1 MLPYLGSSSHAR
13 KMPLWLN
20 FHLNGVLLVPMFDW
34 RWKVYEAVERLRS
47 RYDLIGRSTGAPF
60 LAIVYPPETEKAFNS
75 EWHTLSLGLSPEL
88 HVQDVD
94 ALRCTCEIIDDIGL
108 DNITSVLADPMP
120 GSDPCS
126 ELAARWVLRIVD
138 EVRKSAASVDRPIVV
153 LHQLAALFPI
163 AGPRDVMQSL
173 WDDQQRLDYPVVFLV
188 PGSLSGART
197 YAFLGKREEFMYRG
211 DLL

>member
-1 MLPYLGSSSHAR
+1 
-13 KMPLWLN
+13 MPLSLN
-20 FHLNGVLLVPMFDW
+20 FHLKGVLLVPMFDW

-47 RYDLIGRSTGAPF
+47 QYDLIGRSTGAPF
-60 LAIVYPPETEKAFNS
+60 LAIVYPPETGKAFSS

-94 ALRCTCEIIDDIGL
+94 ALRCTGEIIDDIGL

-138 EVRKSAASVDRPIVV
+138 EVRKSAANVERPIVV

>member
-1 MLPYLGSSSHAR
+1 MLPYSGSSSHAP

-108 DNITSVLADPMP
+108 DNVTSVFADPMP
-120 GSDPCS
+120 GSDQAPSWRLVGSC
-126 ELAARWVLRIVD
+126 ELLT
-138 EVRKSAASVDRPIVV
+138 KFGNP
-153 LHQLAALFPI
+153 QLAWNDPLSSCTNWQLFSQLLARAMSCSPCGMTSKGSIIQSSFWCQARYRAL
-163 AGPRDVMQSL
+163 G
-173 WDDQQRLDYPVVFLV
+173 
-188 PGSLSGART
+188 RT
-197 YAFLGKREEFMYRG
+197 RS
-211 DLL
+211 